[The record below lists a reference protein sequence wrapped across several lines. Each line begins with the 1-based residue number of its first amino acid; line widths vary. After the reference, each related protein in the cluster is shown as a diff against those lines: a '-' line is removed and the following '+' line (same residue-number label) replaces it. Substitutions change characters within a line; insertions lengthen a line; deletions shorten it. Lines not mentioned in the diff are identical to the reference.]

1 MCVGGGEGVPWFRQ
15 PYLDA
20 TRPSPSQQ
28 LATCPDCRDWGIPV
42 VRRRLRI
49 ARRIYDRYDAIRN
62 KEVLNLQV
70 FLVLPLH
77 LCTTMC
83 FAFFKLLIHGE
94 LLFEFLTEQFSISD
108 C

>member
-1 MCVGGGEGVPWFRQ
+1 MHHVTSAS
-15 PYLDA
+15 D
-20 TRPSPSQQ
+20 SHSQQ

-70 FLVLPLH
+70 LLVLPLH

-83 FAFFKLLIHGE
+83 FAFFKLLIHGA
-94 LLFEFLTEQFSISD
+94 LLFELFSGPSSISD
-108 C
+108 Y